1 MERRQVRAL
10 ALGFGF
16 YSAVAGLFA
25 VQKLIFYTS
34 RGDHLGVNGVLVTF
48 LGIYTWAALTP
59 VIFWVSRRWPLDSR
73 SRRGSLLAH
82 VCALL
87 VLVPTDMGVYV
98 LLDEALQGM
107 TWGPDAPSL
116 SARFFK
122 LLAWGGPGDILW
134 YAGVV
139 AVAHAMRSHQR
150 FQRGE
155 IFASRLEARLASTRL
170 QVLRT
175 QLQPHFLFN
184 TLHAVSALLHDDP
197 PAAKRMLGRLA
208 SLLWL
213 TLRNDGKQ
221 EVSLREEL
229 EMLDSYLEIQLV
241 RFADRLTIQRDVA
254 PAALTARVPN
264 LILQPLVENAIRHGI
279 SRRSLPGR
287 IDVLGRL
294 EDGRLRLEVRD
305 NGAGLPRGSSLREG
319 VGLSNTRARLQQ
331 LYGSRHLFELGDAP
345 GGGLSVVVEIPYVE
359 VSERAELA
367 ERVEPVTPRPP
378 SVLVPS
384 EPLDR
389 SRHAAGDAE
398 EVMHAVPALIS
409 DGALTGLSNDVR
421 PQSSNGA
428 PGRPEGEHLVPR
440 GWKTWGLIVVA
451 WLLFGLLLAGQAL
464 ILAAPAG
471 AGVSTQRLFQLAAQS
486 LVWSAYTAFILVMCQ
501 RFPLG
506 RASLGKNLA
515 AHALMNAALFLF
527 WIVFLASLDGV
538 AHIVP
543 WAAPLPK
550 TFGERLQRVGHAWFI
565 DNILRYWLV
574 VGIGH
579 ALAYQRMARQ
589 RELEASLLETRVVQ
603 SELELLTLK
612 LQPHFLFDTL
622 RAISARV
629 DEDPRGAD
637 RMLTRLGDILRMVL
651 EGGGRQEVPLVQELL
666 ALDPYIKI
674 QEARFRER
682 LRVRRDIAPDAADA
696 AVPNLVLQALVDHA
710 VRHGTARRAG
720 PSWIEIRARRRNGAL
735 ELVVQDGGEEDA
747 PVAEPAGSSERSE
760 SKGSPGPR
768 PGATAGEGALADTRA
783 RLQQLY
789 GPDHRFELTDAPGR
803 GLRIGLEI
811 PYRLKIGPL
820 RG

>member
-16 YSAVAGLFA
+16 YSVVAGLFA

-34 RGDHLGVNGVLVTF
+34 RGEHLGANGVLVTF

-73 SRRGSLLAH
+73 SRRGNLLAH

-87 VLVPTDMGVYV
+87 VVVPTDMGVYV

-107 TWGPDAPSL
+107 TWGPEAPSL

-139 AVAHAMRSHQR
+139 AVAHATRSHQR
-150 FQRGE
+150 LQRGE

-229 EMLDSYLEIQLV
+229 EMLESYLEIQQV
-241 RFADRLTIQRDVA
+241 RFADRLTIQRDIA

-279 SRRSLPGR
+279 SRHSLPGR
-287 IDVLGRL
+287 IEVLGRL

-359 VSERAELA
+359 VSERTELA
-367 ERVEPVTPRPP
+367 EPVESVSPR
-378 SVLVPS
+378 SGFAIVPS

-389 SRHAAGDAE
+389 PRHAAGE
-398 EVMHAVPALIS
+398 LGKNP
-409 DGALTGLSNDVR
+409 
-421 PQSSNGA
+421 NGA
-428 PGRPEGEHLVPR
+428 GARLPNDGPPAFPEDMQPEIANGGPERPESEHVVPR
-440 GWKTWGLIVVA
+440 GWTTWGLIVVA

-471 AGVSTQRLFQLAAQS
+471 AGVSVQRLYQLVYQS
-486 LVWSAYTAFILVMCQ
+486 LVWSGYTALILIICQ

-506 RASLGKNLA
+506 RASLSRNLA
-515 AHALMNAALFLF
+515 AHALTNAALFLF
-527 WIVFLASLDGV
+527 WILLLASLDAV

-543 WAAPLPK
+543 WAQPLPR

-682 LRVRRDIAPDAADA
+682 LRVRRDISPDAADA

-710 VRHGTARRAG
+710 VRHGAARRSG
-720 PSWIEIRARRRNGAL
+720 PSWIEIRARRLNGTL

-747 PVAEPAGSSERSE
+747 LEVQPGGSAERSD
-760 SKGSPGPR
+760 SKDSPGPR

-811 PYRLKIGPL
+811 PYRLKIGPP